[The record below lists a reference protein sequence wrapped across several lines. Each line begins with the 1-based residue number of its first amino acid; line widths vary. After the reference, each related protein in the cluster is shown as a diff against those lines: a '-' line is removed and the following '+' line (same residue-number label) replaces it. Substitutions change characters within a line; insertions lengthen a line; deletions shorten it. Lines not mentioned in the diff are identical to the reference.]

1 MDQKWIAA
9 NQCGSDGF
17 WEAAISDLDMIN
29 LADLTVLTE
38 AAHVGSLAA
47 AGRRLGITPMAASR
61 RLAALEAELGVRLV
75 HRTTRALSLTPEGE
89 AFLPHAQAMLE
100 QEADGRAAV
109 RPAQAGAAGLLRITA
124 SVPFGR
130 KVVTPMMAGFLRDN
144 PDLRAEL
151 LLTDGII
158 DIAAQ
163 GVDLALRIGPLR
175 DSTLVARRLAD
186 NPRGLYASPAYV
198 ARCGTPSIMTD
209 LDAHACLLLPGVTH
223 WTFERDGKPVQQRI
237 SGRFAADSFE
247 ALQQAAIEGLGIVR
261 LSAWNVQDDL
271 SSRRLIQIIPTDVV
285 MPQQSVW
292 AVYPTTRFVPAK
304 VRLFVDAFQAHMRG
318 EKTI

>member
-1 MDQKWIAA
+1 MMD
-9 NQCGSDGF
+9 
-17 WEAAISDLDMIN
+17 
-29 LADLTVLTE
+29 LADLAVLAE
-38 AAHVGSLAA
+38 AAQAGSLAA

-61 RLAALEAELGVRLV
+61 RLAALEAELGVRLL

-109 RPAQAGAAGLLRITA
+109 RPARAGASGLLRVTA

-130 KVVTPMMAGFLRDN
+130 KIVTPMMAGFLRAN

-151 LLTDGII
+151 LLTDGVV

-163 GVDLALRIGPLR
+163 GIDLALRIGPLR
-175 DSTLVARRLAD
+175 DSTLVARRLAE
-186 NPRGLYASPAYV
+186 NPRGLYASPSYL
-198 ARCGTPSIMTD
+198 ARHGAPATMSD
-209 LDAHACLLLPGVTH
+209 LAAHECLLLPGVTH
-223 WTFERDGKPVQQRI
+223 WTFEHGGKRVQQRV
-237 SGRFAADSFE
+237 SGRFGADSFE

-271 SSRRLIQIIPTDVV
+271 ASHRLVEIIPADVT
-285 MPQQSVW
+285 MPEQSVW
-292 AVYPTTRFVPAK
+292 AVYPTSRFVPAK
-304 VRLFVDAFQAHMRG
+304 VRLFVEAFQAHMRDRRR
-318 EKTI
+318 T

>member
-1 MDQKWIAA
+1 MD
-9 NQCGSDGF
+9 
-17 WEAAISDLDMIN
+17 
-29 LADLTVLTE
+29 LADLAVLTE
-38 AAHVGSLAA
+38 AAQAGSLAA

-75 HRTTRALSLTPEGE
+75 HRTTRSLSLTPEGE

-100 QEADGRAAV
+100 TEADGRAAV
-109 RPAQAGAAGLLRITA
+109 RPAQAGASGLLRVTA

-130 KVVTPMMAGFLRDN
+130 KIVTPMMAGFLRAN

-163 GVDLALRIGPLR
+163 GIDLALRIGPLR
-175 DSTLVARRLAD
+175 DNTLVARRLAE
-186 NPRGLYASPAYV
+186 NPRGLYASPSYLAQRG
-198 ARCGTPSIMTD
+198 APATMSD
-209 LDAHACLLLPGVTH
+209 LAAHECVLLPGVTQ
-223 WTFERDGKPVQQRI
+223 WTFERGGKLVRQRI
-237 SGRFAADSFE
+237 SGRFVADSFE

-271 SSRRLIQIIPTDVV
+271 ASRRLVEIILGDVS
-285 MPQQSVW
+285 MPEQSVW

-304 VRLFVDAFQAHMRG
+304 VRLFVDAFQAYMRDL
-318 EKTI
+318 KRT

>member
-1 MDQKWIAA
+1 MMD
-9 NQCGSDGF
+9 
-17 WEAAISDLDMIN
+17 
-29 LADLTVLTE
+29 LADLAVLAE
-38 AAHVGSLAA
+38 AAQAGSLAA

-75 HRTTRALSLTPEGE
+75 HRTTRSLSLTPEGE

-109 RPAQAGAAGLLRITA
+109 RPAQAGASGLLRITA

-130 KVVTPMMAGFLRDN
+130 KIVTPMMARFLRAN

-151 LLTDGII
+151 LLTDGVI

-163 GVDLALRIGPLR
+163 GIDLALRIGPLR
-175 DSTLVARRLAD
+175 DSSLVARRLAD
-186 NPRGLYASPAYV
+186 NPRGLYASPGYLGQY
-198 ARCGTPSIMTD
+198 GTPIIMTD
-209 LDAHACLLLPGVTH
+209 LGAHECVLLPGVNQ
-223 WTFERDGKPVQQRI
+223 WTFERSGKPVQQRI
-237 SGRFAADSFE
+237 SGRFVADSFE

-271 SSRRLIQIIPTDVV
+271 ANRRLVEIVPTDVV
-285 MPQQSVW
+285 MPEQSVW
-292 AVYPTTRFVPAK
+292 AVYPTTRLVPAK
-304 VRLFVDAFQAHMRG
+304 VRLFVEAFQAHLR
-318 EKTI
+318 EQRPT